1 MLNWHNFIM
10 TTQIVKEYD
19 QIFSLIVRRNSR
31 FQVKHISA
39 RWVRYFHSFCYVTY
53 ARIGD
58 IAEGVKVA
66 DPSGT
71 YVLNLKPG
79 VPPNDQGE
87 NLVVFFNDLRRHYEV
102 VPVKHSCGA
111 ANMGWVRL
119 EEKEK

>member
-53 ARIGD
+53 ARIGTNTSPNQHASWFTLAQGSAILIIKRWNAILCSD
-58 IAEGVKVA
+58 WLAMLQCNVA
-66 DPSGT
+66 PKG
-71 YVLNLKPG
+71 
-79 VPPNDQGE
+79 
-87 NLVVFFNDLRRHYEV
+87 LR
-102 VPVKHSCGA
+102 
-111 ANMGWVRL
+111 L
-119 EEKEK
+119 